1 MLRGASSKGHMLREG
16 GCVVVRRVHLIA
28 VVGAFLIGC
37 AFILLVVGCSGV
49 RTGAPQEKKQGHTE
63 TTNKEQTRSP
73 EATASKEARCRGARS
88 LDRPHGTYLTN
99 DVPGCPKGGLL
110 RGTDGPDSL
119 YGGDGDDETRS
130 LGGKDHILGGPGNDV
145 IYGGPGGEEVLD
157 GDEGDDVIYGGP
169 GVDYINGKEGE
180 DVIYGGDG
188 NDWLS
193 GGNLDE
199 QRDNQRDKFYCGA
212 GKDHYYA
219 DKNDYVDS
227 SCEKKTVGG
236 GAA

>member
-1 MLRGASSKGHMLREG
+1 VL
-16 GCVVVRRVHLIA
+16 VV
-28 VVGAFLIGC
+28 AFLIGC
-37 AFILLVVGCSGV
+37 VVLLAVGCSGV
-49 RTGAPQEKKQGHTE
+49 RSGASKKELGH
-63 TTNKEQTRSP
+63 SP
-73 EATASKEARCRGARS
+73 EATASKEEARCRGTRS
-88 LDRPHGTYLTN
+88 LNRPHGTYLTN

-119 YGGDGDDETRS
+119 YGGDGDDTIRA
-130 LGGKDHILGGPGNDV
+130 LGGKDHILGGPGNNV
-145 IYGGPGGEEVLD
+145 IYGGPGSEGVLD
-157 GDEGDDVIYGGP
+157 GGEGD
-169 GVDYINGKEGE
+169 

-188 NDWLS
+188 NDWLATERS

-199 QRDNQRDKFYCGA
+199 QRDKFYCGA

-227 SCEKKTVGG
+227 SCEKQIKGGG

>member
-1 MLRGASSKGHMLREG
+1 VACFEVLVASDTCDESEGAVLRQG
-16 GCVVVRRVHLIA
+16 HLIA
-28 VVGAFLIGC
+28 VVGTFLLGC
-37 AFILLVVGCSGV
+37 AFLLLAVGCSG
-49 RTGAPQEKKQGHTE
+49 
-63 TTNKEQTRSP
+63 TRSGTSNKKEKGSSP
-73 EATASKEARCRGARS
+73 KATVSKEEARCDGTRS

-119 YGGDGDDETRS
+119 YGGDGDDTIRA
-130 LGGKDHILGGPGNDV
+130 LGGKDHILGGPGNNV
-145 IYGGPGGEEVLD
+145 IYGGPGGEGVLD
-157 GDEGDDVIYGGP
+157 GDEGDDVIYGGS

-193 GGNLDE
+193 GGNDE
-199 QRDNQRDKFYCGA
+199 QRDKFYCGA

-219 DKNDYVDS
+219 DKNDYVSS
-227 SCEKKTVGG
+227 SCEKKIVGG